1 MNTGARWPT
10 PDEAKAKVL
19 RMQTKLQRWASED
32 HDRQFNDL
40 YNLVCDPAL
49 LIVGWQLVRHNKG
62 TRSAGVDGMTVKDIQ
77 KRGVEAFLD
86 NLREELRRREF
97 RPQPVRERMIPKANG
112 KLRRLG
118 IPTVRDRVVQAALKM
133 VLEPIF
139 EEDFQPFSY
148 GFRPGRRAHDA
159 IAEIVYYGNR
169 TYEWVLEGDIEACF
183 DNIDHSALLDRVRHR
198 VGDRKV
204 VALVK
209 AFLKAGILSEL
220 GQASETPTGTPQGGI
235 LSPLLANIALSKLDD
250 LFAQDWRELMAE
262 RRQRTL
268 RRQRGN
274 GNWRLVR
281 YADDWVALVS
291 GTRDHAVA
299 LRQRAEEVLASLGL
313 RLSESKTKITHL
325 DEGIDFL
332 GFHIQRKKKRGTE
345 KRYTYV
351 HPSAQALKA
360 ARRKV
365 RERIRWA
372 MPGGE
377 AEVVRRVNNSLR
389 GFTNYFRFAV
399 AKQDF
404 GSLEWYALQRVRRWM
419 QRVHGGMSWRDLARR
434 FVRKGT
440 FVVDGVVLF
449 LPGSVPVERYRYR
462 GAQIFNL
469 WQRPRASPAP

>member
-40 YNLVCDPAL
+40 YNLVCDPAF

-62 TRSAGVDGMTVKDIQ
+62 TRSAGVDGMTVEDIQ
-77 KRGVEAFLD
+77 KRASRRSSTTCGRNSAEGVPPPA
-86 NLREELRRREF
+86 
-97 RPQPVRERMIPKANG
+97 VRERMIPKANG

-209 AFLKAGILSEL
+209 AFLEGEILSEL

-299 LRQRAEEVLASLGL
+299 LDNGQRRCWLLSDFGFLRARPRSHTWTRASISSASTSSGRRSEERRSDIRTCTPL
-313 RLSESKTKITHL
+313 RRPSRLPEERCASESA
-325 DEGIDFL
+325 G
-332 GFHIQRKKKRGTE
+332 QCPAE
-345 KRYTYV
+345 KRR
-351 HPSAQALKA
+351 S
-360 ARRKV
+360 
-365 RERIRWA
+365 
-372 MPGGE
+372 
-377 AEVVRRVNNSLR
+377 
-389 GFTNYFRFAV
+389 
-399 AKQDF
+399 
-404 GSLEWYALQRVRRWM
+404 
-419 QRVHGGMSWRDLARR
+419 
-434 FVRKGT
+434 
-440 FVVDGVVLF
+440 
-449 LPGSVPVERYRYR
+449 
-462 GAQIFNL
+462 
-469 WQRPRASPAP
+469 